1 MSFCVW
7 NNLINNFC
15 RFWIFSL
22 LLWVCRCVEH
32 EDIINLAIDE
42 CLVPSEKSLALISCT
57 YTEVSESLVTL
68 VNNLEIEQDLDLCLM
83 STSFQRTIIGL
94 ALSFEIYNKNK
105 FYGVN
110 CPKSIAALLR
120 DRILGFSCPNL
131 AKKSDIF
138 RYNLEDYDNNK
149 LFYNT
154 EVDMEYSNR
163 LPTIFTSA
171 YRKLLQSC
179 DRIQICM
186 EVLDL
191 QDEKNN
197 NNTIS
202 SQAISNLKIS
212 LSHSSTRI
220 LDRFKVFLPNIRT
233 QYIKEFA
240 QDIFQSCLMEY
251 QNNISREGPLDP
263 FWIIQVYRMVFLYFI
278 NLEGIM
284 NDLKVINNL
293 VYLTF
298 GYLTDISPLQKINL
312 LQLQTK
318 FIDINK
324 ESKKQLLFI
333 RAAYTL
339 SDHCFSFW
347 KSVNTEYMSTIN
359 IKKQFKNDID
369 VAPICHQGL
378 QLPLRQSIIF
388 LYYMGID
395 RHINSGGSH
404 LLSNNKDLSNLFGN
418 TSNYN
423 IDISNSL
430 NNHDNQI
437 NNSVPWFLANSN
449 IVYPFTTMK
458 ELEQSRL
465 KEVKT
470 IIQQSRPNI
479 NNKATVLN
487 LSEENL
493 VKYFVGGSGP
503 MMFKTCTYFLKK
515 QYMLDKNVLTLA
527 ETHQINKDGTSEI
540 VTPLDCIRFF
550 CWNVSFKVYEELNK
564 NFLYEESFS
573 TSSPIQDESQ
583 VIPKKTIIS
592 PPRPVNYNDIVN
604 LSSPTRSPSI
614 FSANDSGKRRIS
626 PEILKRREE
635 LLRRMNPKA
644 SQSYSHSV
652 VASLSDNLPEL
663 NIPKIKRYVSGKNII
678 KQNNMA
684 VDNSKQFSK
693 KVKKI
698 GAILADSDV
707 AKKHE
712 IVMNELRNKGTKLRM
727 TNSDYANDIRQ
738 QFQKQIKDQATAG
751 DISLISSQLFATME
765 ATDFEPP
772 IIDTAILD
780 EASSD
785 QKLIYEQ

>member
-1 MSFCVW
+1 MSFCFW
-7 NNLINNFC
+7 NNLINNLC
-15 RFWIFSL
+15 RFCIFSL
-22 LLWVCRCVEH
+22 LLSVCICVEH
-32 EDIINLAIDE
+32 EDIVNLAIDE
-42 CLVPSEKSLALISCT
+42 CLVPSKKSLALISCT

-68 VNNLEIEQDLDLCLM
+68 VNNLEIKQDVDLCLM

-94 ALSFEIYNKNK
+94 ALSFEIYDEGK
-105 FYGVN
+105 FYGIN
-110 CPKSIAALLR
+110 CPRSIAALLR

-154 EVDMEYSNR
+154 EVDMEHSNR

-179 DRIQICM
+179 DRIQVCM
-186 EVLDL
+186 ELLDL
-191 QDEKNN
+191 QNEGNN
-197 NNTIS
+197 NNAIS
-202 SQAISNLKIS
+202 SPAISNLNIS
-212 LSHSSTRI
+212 LSHSLTKI
-220 LDRFKVFLPNIRT
+220 LDRFKVFLPSIKT
-233 QYIKEFA
+233 QYIREFA
-240 QDIFQSCLMEY
+240 QNIFQRCIIEY
-251 QNNISREGPLDP
+251 QNNISRESPLDP

-278 NLEGIM
+278 NLDGII
-284 NDLKVINNL
+284 NDLEVINNL

-298 GYLTDISPLQKINL
+298 RYLTDISPLQKINL

-347 KSVNTEYMSTIN
+347 KYINTEDMLTIN
-359 IKKQFKNDID
+359 TKKQFKNDID

-395 RHINSGGSH
+395 RHINPGGSH
-404 LLSNNKDLSNLFGN
+404 LLSNNTDLSNLSGN

-423 IDISNSL
+423 IYINNSL
-430 NNHDNQI
+430 NNNDNQI

-449 IVYPFTTMK
+449 IVYPFTTVK

-465 KEVKT
+465 KEIKA
-470 IIQQSRPNI
+470 IIQQSKPNI

-493 VKYFVGGSGP
+493 VKYFVGGSGS

-515 QYMLDKNVLTLA
+515 QYILDKSILTLA
-527 ETHQINKDGTSEI
+527 ETHQINKDGIISDI
-540 VTPLDCIRFF
+540 VTPLDSIRFF
-550 CWNVSFKVYEELNK
+550 CWNVSVKVYEELNK
-564 NFLYEESFS
+564 DFSYEESFS
-573 TSSPIQDESQ
+573 TLSPIQGESQ

-592 PPRPVNYNDIVN
+592 PPRPVNYDDIVN
-604 LSSPTRSPSI
+604 LSSPIRSPSV
-614 FSANDSGKRRIS
+614 FSANDSGKRKIS

-644 SQSYSHSV
+644 SQSYSHSI
-652 VASLSDNLPEL
+652 VASLDNLPEL
-663 NIPKIKRYVSGKNII
+663 NIPKIKRYISGKNII
-678 KQNNMA
+678 RQNNM
-684 VDNSKQFSK
+684 VDNSKQLSK
-693 KVKKI
+693 KIKKI

-707 AKKHE
+707 AKKHGL
-712 IVMNELRNKGTKLRM
+712 VMNELLSKGKKLRM

-772 IIDTAILD
+772 IVDTAILD
-780 EASSD
+780 EVSSD